1 MPKHILTLLGIY
13 ISFSVCAQ
21 QTYRADNLL
30 PLDPSVKTG
39 KLANGMTYYIKSNP
53 KPEKRMEIRLAVNA
67 GSVLEEED
75 QQGLAHFLEHMA
87 FNGSA
92 HFKGNELINFIEKS
106 GVKFGPHLNAYTSFD
121 ETVYMLQMPTDREGL
136 IDSAML
142 VFSDWASGIA
152 FDTEEVEKERGV
164 VIEEWRLRLGAD
176 ERMRQQYWPAIFQGS
191 AYANRLPIGTLEVLQ
206 SFNPQRV
213 IDFYRTWYRPE
224 YMAIIV
230 VGDIEPASI
239 EKKIRATFEDIQ
251 PYDKVPRLYSEVP
264 DFDSLRIGI
273 GSDAEAEYTM
283 IELAFGHPP
292 MATKTFADLR
302 KSILLQLANGII
314 NERLTDYSISEN
326 PIMSYGYTYYGN
338 YVRTRDALFAAGY
351 TEAAQIPA
359 VLEALIKELRRVKEF
374 GFNPS
379 ELERQK
385 EVIQTELDQA
395 MSESGKTS
403 SAELIWGLIYHYL
416 QGEPYTGEKFMLD
429 FYNSIRASITLE
441 EVNAAIR
448 EKIDFTRNNVIIVTG
463 TAKENGQLISEG
475 EVRKIY
481 ANALKAKVK
490 PYVEQKIP
498 NSLLATTPRPGK
510 IHHEEKN
517 TELDVTV
524 WHLDNG
530 ARVVI
535 KTTDFKNDEIMF
547 RAVSKGGSSVLNDKE
562 WLVTK
567 AAGDITMYSGLGNMD
582 YGQLEKYMAAKQVY
596 GQAFISNY
604 MENMIGSSSVKDLE
618 ILMQSIYAC
627 FAEARFTKKG
637 LAAYKHEQTV
647 FLKEKNDPKTVFHD
661 SLGYYQYDFHPRS
674 KPDDVKDLAHIT
686 LEETQRIWKN
696 RFTSTGDFDFFF
708 VGNVT
713 PEMLRPLVEKYIAGF
728 SQVTQRE
735 NYRDVGMSVRKE
747 PLEWTLHKGKEP
759 QARAE
764 IKIRCEIDDANQASK
779 DFKILGR
786 LLSIRLREVLR
797 EEMGGVYGI
806 SGYPSVVRF
815 PDQYGVLS
823 ISFGCDPNRLEEL
836 IKAAKDVYETL
847 KTAGPSDDDLRKLQ
861 ETTKRETET
870 FMKENR
876 WWMNTLVS
884 HYFFDIPAELELKQ
898 TEEIQSLSASEISK
912 IFNTYFDWD
921 NAMIFRLLPESQ
933 KR

>member
-1 MPKHILTLLGIY
+1 MPKHIFTLLGIF
-13 ISFSVCAQ
+13 ISFSVYAQ
-21 QTYRADNLL
+21 QTYHPENPL
-30 PLDPSVKTG
+30 PLDPAVKTG

-87 FNGSA
+87 FNGST

-191 AYANRLPIGTLEVLQ
+191 AYANRLPIGTIDVLQ
-206 SFNPQRV
+206 SFKAQRV

-230 VGDIEPASI
+230 VGDIEPALI
-239 EKKIRATFEDIQ
+239 EKKIRNSFEGIQ
-251 PYDKVPRLYSEVP
+251 PQDKAPRLFSEVP
-264 DFDSLRIGI
+264 DFDGLRVGI
-273 GSDAEAEYTM
+273 GSDAEAEYTTV
-283 IELAFGHPP
+283 ELIFGHTP
-292 MATKTFADLR
+292 MTYKTSADLR
-302 KSILLQLANGII
+302 KSIVLQLASGII
-314 NERLTDYSISEN
+314 NERLTDYSVSEN
-326 PIMSYGYTYYGN
+326 PIMSYAYTYYGN
-338 YVRTRDALFAAGY
+338 YVRTRDAFFTAGY
-351 TEAAQIPA
+351 TEAAQIPK
-359 VLEALIKELRRVKEF
+359 VLEALTRELKRAKEF
-374 GFNPS
+374 GFHPS

-385 EVIQTELDQA
+385 EVIQTELEQA
-395 MSESGKTS
+395 MNEAGKTS
-403 SAELIWGLIYHYL
+403 SEELVWGLIYHYL
-416 QGEPYTGEKFMLD
+416 QGDPYPGEKFMLD
-429 FYNSIRASITLE
+429 FYNSIRQSITLE

-448 EKIDFTRNNVIIVTG
+448 EKIDFSRNNVIVVTG
-463 TAKENGQLISEG
+463 TAKEGSGLISEE

-481 ANALKAKVK
+481 TNTLKAKVK

-498 NSLLATTPRPGK
+498 NSLLATNPRPGK
-510 IHHEEKN
+510 INHEEQN
-517 TELDVTV
+517 AELDATI

-530 ARVVI
+530 ARVII

-547 RAVSKGGSSVLNDKE
+547 RAVSKGGSSLLSDKE
-562 WLVTK
+562 WLVAK
-567 AAGDITMYSGLGNMD
+567 AAGEITMYSGLGNMD

-596 GQAFISNY
+596 GQAFIHNY
-604 MENMIGSSSVKDLE
+604 MENMTGSSSVKDLE
-618 ILMQSIYAC
+618 TLMQSIYAC

-637 LAAYKHEQTV
+637 LAAYKHEQTI
-647 FLKEKNDPKTVFHD
+647 FLKEKNDPKTVFYD
-661 SLGYYQYDFHPRS
+661 SLGYYQYGFHPRS
-674 KPDDVKDLAHIT
+674 QPEDIKDLAHIN
-686 LEETQRIWKN
+686 LEEAQQIWKK
-696 RFTSTGDFDFFF
+696 RYASTGDFDFFF

-713 PEMLRPLVEKYIAGF
+713 PDQLRPLVEKYIAGF
-728 SQVTQRE
+728 PNVAQRE
-735 NYRDVGMSVRKE
+735 NYRNIGMAHRKE
-747 PLEWTLHKGKEP
+747 ALEWTLHKGKEP

-764 IKIRCEIDDANQASK
+764 IRIRCEIDDVNQAGK

-815 PDQYGVLS
+815 PEPYGVLS
-823 ISFGCDPNRLEEL
+823 ISFGCDPGRLEEL
-836 IKAAKDVYETL
+836 IKAAKEVFEKL
-847 KTAGPSDDDLRKLQ
+847 KAEGPSNDDLQKLQ
-861 ETTKRETET
+861 ETTRRETET
-870 FMKENR
+870 YMKENW
-876 WWMNTLVS
+876 WWMNTLIS
-884 HYFFDIPAELELKQ
+884 HYFFDIPAELELRQ
-898 TEEIQSLSASEISK
+898 AEEIQSLSASDVSK
-912 IFNTYFDWD
+912 IFNTYFRWD
-921 NAMIFRLLPESQ
+921 NAMIFKLMPET
-933 KR
+933 KKK